1 MFELTERK
9 KIMKKKTLLGVL
21 ITITFLSGLIV
32 GGCGDG
38 VATVNAENSEQT
50 KQYQHAEM
58 ELINNPLDEIRE
70 YRDSVTG
77 VHYFVFSSTYKAG
90 MTVRYNADG
99 TVFVD

>member
-1 MFELTERK
+1 MLELTERK

-21 ITITFLSGLIV
+21 IAITFLSGIFV

-38 VATVNAENSEQT
+38 ITAVDAKDSEQT

-58 ELINNPLDEIRE
+58 ELVNNPLDEIKE

-77 VHYFVFSSTYKAG
+77 VHYLVFTSYNKAG

>member
-1 MFELTERK
+1 
-9 KIMKKKTLLGVL
+9 MKKKTLLGVL
-21 ITITFLSGLIV
+21 IAITFLSGIFV

-38 VATVNAENSEQT
+38 ITAVDAKDSEQT

-58 ELINNPLDEIRE
+58 ELVNNPLDEIKE

-77 VHYFVFSSTYKAG
+77 VHYFIKYDSWGTG

>member
-1 MFELTERK
+1 
-9 KIMKKKTLLGVL
+9 MKKKTLLGVL
-21 ITITFLSGLIV
+21 IIVVFLAGIIM

-38 VATVNAENSEQT
+38 IATVNAENNEQT
-50 KQYQHAEM
+50 EEYSHAEM
-58 ELINNPLDEIRE
+58 ELVSDPLSDMLE

-77 VHYFVFSSTYKAG
+77 VHYLVFASTYRAG

>member
-1 MFELTERK
+1 
-9 KIMKKKTLLGVL
+9 MKKKTLLGVL
-21 ITITFLSGLIV
+21 IAITFLSGIIV

-38 VATVNAENSEQT
+38 VATVNAENSEPT
-50 KQYQHAEM
+50 ERYQQAEM
-58 ELINNPLDEIRE
+58 ELLSNPLDEIEE

-77 VHYFVFSSTYKAG
+77 VHYLVFTSYNKAG

>member
-1 MFELTERK
+1 
-9 KIMKKKTLLGVL
+9 MKKKTLLGVL
-21 ITITFLSGLIV
+21 IAITFLSGIIV

-38 VATVNAENSEQT
+38 IATVNAKNGEQT
-50 KQYQHAEM
+50 EQYQQAEM
-58 ELINNPLDEIRE
+58 EIISNPLDEIRE

-77 VHYFVFSSTYKAG
+77 VHYLVYESTYKAG

>member
-1 MFELTERK
+1 
-9 KIMKKKTLLGVL
+9 MKKKTLLGAL
-21 ITITFLSGLIV
+21 IAFTFLSGIIV

-38 VATVNAENSEQT
+38 IATVNAENSEPT
-50 KQYQHAEM
+50 EQYQQAEM
-58 ELINNPLDEIRE
+58 ELLSNPSDEIRE

>member
-1 MFELTERK
+1 
-9 KIMKKKTLLGVL
+9 MKKKTLLGVL
-21 ITITFLSGLIV
+21 IAITFLSGIFV

-38 VATVNAENSEQT
+38 IATVNAENSEQT

-58 ELINNPLDEIRE
+58 ELINSSLDEIRE

-77 VHYFVFSSTYKAG
+77 VHYFLSINAG

>member
-1 MFELTERK
+1 
-9 KIMKKKTLLGVL
+9 MKKKTLLSIL
-21 ITITFLSGLIV
+21 IAITFLSGIIV

-38 VATVNAENSEQT
+38 ITAVDAKDSEQT
-50 KQYQHAEM
+50 EQYQHAEM
-58 ELINNPLDEIRE
+58 ECIYSYGELYE

-77 VHYFVFSSTYKAG
+77 VHYFIMYDSWGTG

>member
-1 MFELTERK
+1 
-9 KIMKKKTLLGVL
+9 MKKKTLLGVL
-21 ITITFLSGLIV
+21 IAITFLSGIFV
-32 GGCGDG
+32 GGCGNDIEI
-38 VATVNAENSEQT
+38 VNAENSEQA

-58 ELINNPLDEIRE
+58 ELINNPLDEIKE
-70 YRDSVTG
+70 YRDSATG